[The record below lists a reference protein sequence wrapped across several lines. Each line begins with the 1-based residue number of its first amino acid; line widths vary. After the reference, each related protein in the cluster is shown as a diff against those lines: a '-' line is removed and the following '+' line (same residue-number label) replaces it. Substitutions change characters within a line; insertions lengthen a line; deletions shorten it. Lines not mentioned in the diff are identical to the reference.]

1 MSDNRPKELTE
12 HLEDASANND
22 KLIIRALEQLED
34 PKSRGKRKATVAA
47 VCQLTGLSRN
57 SIRNR
62 EWALTRIRALKKSL
76 KEGKKGQA
84 TDGAADT
91 GVSEPTIDD
100 IRDRLRQALEQ
111 NALLFEEVLTLH
123 DVIEKKDREIQRI
136 LAREPIAI
144 VPSSKHGTE

>member
-12 HLEDASANND
+12 SLEGGSANND
-22 KLIIRALEQLED
+22 TLIIKALETLED

-47 VCQLTGLSRN
+47 VCQLTGLSPN
-57 SIRNR
+57 TIRNR
-62 EWALTRIRALKKSL
+62 DWARTRIKALKKSL
-76 KEGKKGQA
+76 KAGNTGQA
-84 TDGAADT
+84 TDGAAEV
-91 GVSEPTIDD
+91 GLSEPTIDD

-123 DVIEKKDREIQRI
+123 DVIEKKDREIQII
-136 LAREPIAI
+136 LARESIAS